1 MPKLG
6 DFRLS
11 GIHYELHYLCENY
24 NRIDEQIKRLTHKAE
39 EDLMSRYDED
49 EEYLAA
55 SEFHHDATVVIP
67 RLIRHSFLVSLYAV
81 YEATV
86 REIADII
93 REMQSQLKRLDDLGG
108 AFPKNARKYYHD
120 VLCFPLTRDD
130 ASWQKIC
137 KLSVLRH
144 VLVHT
149 NGRIDRVRSGDDKAR
164 LRQMERTG
172 EIDVDG
178 PDLIIVKAALLE
190 DIFVAVRDDLS
201 DLVSRYEKCAAERR
215 GSSNERIRHD
225 RQ

>member
-39 EDLMSRYDED
+39 EDLLNRYDED

-86 REIADII
+86 REIAEII
-93 REMQSQLKRLDDLGG
+93 REMQSQQKRLEDLGG
-108 AFPKNARKYYHD
+108 AFPRNARKYYRD
-120 VLCFPLTRDD
+120 VLFFPLTRDN
-130 ASWQKIC
+130 ARWQKVC
-137 KLSVLRH
+137 NLTVLRH

-149 NGRIDRVRSGDDKAR
+149 NGRIDRVRSENDRNKLKR
-164 LRQMERTG
+164 MEQTG

-190 DIFVAVRDDLS
+190 DIFVAVKDDLS

-215 GSSNERIRHD
+215 GRID
-225 RQ
+225 E